1 MKQDIRNIDVVLLV
15 GGLGTRLRPV
25 IGDTPKCLAPINGK
39 AFIDIQIDYLIK
51 QGFQRFILC
60 VGHKA
65 NRVREHI
72 ESREKGEFIFSVE
85 SSPLGTGGAIIFAM
99 KKIQSKNFFVLNG
112 DSYFPIDLKSL
123 YDFHLRKKPDITI
136 AGKHM
141 EKPDRYGI
149 ILVNRENRV
158 VGFKEKGSQN
168 SALINGGVYIISST
182 TLMKAELPEVFSF
195 ENEILQRK
203 YYQKK
208 IFCCPFYDYF
218 VDIGVPTEFYKAN
231 QDLQF

>member
-1 MKQDIRNIDVVLLV
+1 MKQDFGNIDVVILA

-60 VGHKA
+60 VGYKA

-85 SSPLGTGGAIIFAM
+85 SSPLGTGGAIILAM
-99 KKIQSKNFFVLNG
+99 EKIKSKDFFVLNG

-123 YDFHLRKKPDITI
+123 YDFHLKNKPDITI

-141 EKPDRYGI
+141 ENPDRYGI
-149 ILVNRENRV
+149 ILVNPENRV
-158 VGFKEKGSQN
+158 IGFEEKGFQN
-168 SALINGGVYIISST
+168 NAIINGGVYVISIN
-182 TLMKAELPEVFSF
+182 TLMREKMPEVFSF
-195 ENEILQRK
+195 EKEILQRQ
-203 YYQKK
+203 YHQKK
-208 IFCCPFYDYF
+208 IYCFPFNDYF
-218 VDIGVPTEFYKAN
+218 VDIGVPTEFHKAN